1 MYKECTWDERYKAG
15 KEALPWDSGVQA
27 PELEQYFSTLEK
39 MPDNVLEI
47 GCGTGTNAIWM
58 AQKGCNVIATDL
70 SPSAID
76 AANEKQKATGTKVEF
91 QVSDIIEK
99 NPVKAGSIDFVFDR
113 GVFHVMPT
121 ESRRVFIERVVE
133 ALSENGYWL
142 CLAGNADEHRG
153 ENEQGPPQLKLSEL
167 VVDAEKLLEIHK
179 VDRASFVLPDGSPKL
194 AWIVLYKKRTHRYA

>member
-27 PELEQYFSTLEK
+27 PELELYFSSLEK
-39 MPDNVLEI
+39 PPESVLEI

-58 AQKGCNVIATDL
+58 AQKGCRVVATDL

-76 AANEKQKATGTKVEF
+76 AAMGKQEAAGTAVDF
-91 QVSDIIEK
+91 QVSDIIAQ
-99 NPVKAGSIDFVFDR
+99 NPVAPGSVDFVFDR
-113 GVFHVMPT
+113 GVYHVMTP
-121 ESRRVFIERVVE
+121 ELRRIFIERVSE
-133 ALSENGYWL
+133 ALTDGGFWL

-153 ENEQGPPQLKLSEL
+153 PDEPGPPQLKLSEL
-167 VVDAEKLLEIHK
+167 VDDAEKHFEIHR

-194 AWIVLYKKRTHRYA
+194 AWIVLYRKRNQVG